1 MTRRLSGTFYFVAG
15 GVTLLLGLQ
24 GLALIMSRAPS
35 RFSPDPLGYSF
46 FGWRA
51 VISTFRNAGLPVH
64 EQRYPFHRQ
73 APSPP
78 SVFVVAAPQIP
89 FQYDEGKALRDW
101 VDAGGV
107 FVFFTGAGWSDKQH
121 SRESSI
127 YDWIF
132 PSLVPGTSVS
142 PAVPLLVFPK
152 QPREPP
158 LTLMVRGSARETGCL
173 WRDECFLT
181 DVEDDVHG
189 ASFSLGKGT
198 AYWFSSAVFLA
209 NGNILEKDNFRY
221 FYEFFKRLLQER
233 FEAFPGETPLLIFDL
248 YHHGHSAPGS
258 SQGWLEH
265 PSLLYLLILLFVWT
279 FSERKGIVR
288 FRSPEKVF
296 RGSSTTVEMIANLW
310 KRSEDIPWLLTKMKL
325 HYERQFRRK
334 NLDISI
340 LERTYDDIVK
350 MRGARERLIV
360 FARAVASLQGPE

>member
-24 GLALIMSRAPS
+24 GIAVIMSRAPS
-35 RFSPDPLGYSF
+35 RVSPDPLSYSF

-51 VISTFRNAGLPVH
+51 GISTFRNAGLPVR
-64 EQRYPFHRQ
+64 EQRHPFHRQ
-73 APSPP
+73 TPSPP
-78 SVFVVAAPQIP
+78 SIFVVAAPQIP
-89 FQYDEGKALRDW
+89 FQYDEAKALRDW

-107 FVFFTGAGWSDKQH
+107 FVFLTGAGWSYQQH

-127 YDWIF
+127 YDWVF
-132 PSLVPGTSVS
+132 PSLVASSSVS
-142 PAVPLLVFPK
+142 PTDPLIVFPK
-152 QPREPP
+152 KAGEPS
-158 LTLMVRGSARETGCL
+158 LTLVVRGPARESGCP

-181 DVEDDVHG
+181 DEWDGVHG
-189 ASFSLGKGT
+189 ASFSLGRGT

-209 NGNILEKDNFRY
+209 NGNILERDNFRY
-221 FYEFFKRLLQER
+221 FYEFFKSLLQER

-248 YHHGHSAPGS
+248 YHHGHSAPGA

-288 FRSPEKVF
+288 FRSPEKVY
-296 RGSSTTVEMIANLW
+296 RGSSVTVEMVARLW
-310 KRSEDIPWLLTKMKL
+310 KGSEDIPWLLTKMKL

-340 LERTYDDIVK
+340 LERTYDDILK
-350 MRGARERLIV
+350 MRGGRDRLIV
-360 FARAVASLQGPE
+360 FAQAVASLKVAE